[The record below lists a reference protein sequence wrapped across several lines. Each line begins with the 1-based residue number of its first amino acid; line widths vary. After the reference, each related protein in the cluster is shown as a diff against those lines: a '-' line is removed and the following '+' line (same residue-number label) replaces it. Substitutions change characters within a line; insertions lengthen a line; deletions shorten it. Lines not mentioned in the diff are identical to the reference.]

1 MWVDGVADSQTRSE
15 NRLFRPEFHLS
26 FSQISQKPWGGWVGS
41 HIWENFPQKNVF
53 VVVDAFPYQ
62 FLATYQRVPQV
73 ILCSKHSRFLQ
84 LLQAGGVGQEAGG
97 VLRERE
103 GAPLIVMQGVGEA
116 G

>member
-1 MWVDGVADSQTRSE
+1 MV
-15 NRLFRPEFHLS
+15 L
-26 FSQISQKPWGGWVGS
+26 
-41 HIWENFPQKNVF
+41 NVHF
-53 VVVDAFPYQ
+53 QVPALKYTP
-62 FLATYQRVPQV
+62 YQRVPQV

-103 GAPLIVMQGVGEA
+103 GASLIVMQGVGEA